1 MARLTNNK
9 DVYIPYK
16 STDQIAREAV
26 EAHEARFTQSGWQLA
41 KIIIPIAFLVLLVN
55 DIILIKILTL
65 R

>member
-1 MARLTNNK
+1 MARLTNSK
-9 DVYIPYK
+9 DVYLPYK

-55 DIILIKILTL
+55 DAILVKALSL
-65 R
+65 